1 MIQNL
6 EARNIINTFG
16 YVTKEG
22 MPSFYE
28 PVSIENIE
36 NIYVKNI
43 VYVHLFG

>member
-6 EARNIINTFG
+6 EAKNIINTFG
-16 YVTKEG
+16 YVTKKV

-28 PVSIENIE
+28 PVSVGNIE